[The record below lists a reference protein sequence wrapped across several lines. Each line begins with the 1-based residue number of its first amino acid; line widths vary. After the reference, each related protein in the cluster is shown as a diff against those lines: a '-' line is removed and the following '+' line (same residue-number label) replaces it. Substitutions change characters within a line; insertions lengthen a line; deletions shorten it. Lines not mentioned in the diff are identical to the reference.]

1 MIIGVPKEV
10 KNQEFRVAAT
20 PAGVLELT
28 KKGHSVLVEKNA
40 GAASG
45 FSDEAYVKA
54 GALLAGD
61 SKEIFDRADIIV
73 KVKEPMPN
81 EYQLIRKDQVLFTY
95 FHFASDLELTKAM
108 MASGAVCVAY
118 ETVQKADRSLPL
130 LEPMSE
136 VAGRS
141 SIQLGVAFLEKSSGG
156 KGLLLGGVPGVLPG
170 KVLVLGGGV
179 VGLNAAKVAAG
190 FGADVVVS
198 DISIPRLRQLNSI
211 LPPNVKTL
219 YASEYNIRAELP
231 NVDLVIG
238 AVLIPGGKT
247 PHLITRDMLGLMEP
261 GTVLVDVA
269 IDQGGCFESSR
280 PTSHDAPIFA
290 EQGILHYC
298 VTNIPG
304 VFPRTSTQALTNATL
319 PYLAALA
326 DKGWE
331 KACDDDPALK
341 SGLNMVGGKIVHPAV
356 AEAWN
361 L

>member
-1 MIIGVPKEV
+1 MIIGVPREI

-20 PAGVLELT
+20 PAGVYELA
-28 KKGHSVLVEKNA
+28 KRGHKVLVEKDA
-40 GAASG
+40 GMASG
-45 FSDEAYVKA
+45 FSDESYVNA
-54 GALLAGD
+54 GALLTGS
-61 SKEIFDRADIIV
+61 SKEIFERADIIV
-73 KVKEPMPN
+73 KVKEPLPS
-81 EYQLIRKDQVLFTY
+81 EYPLIRKGQVLFTY

-108 MASGAVCVAY
+108 IDSGAVCIAY

-190 FGADVVVS
+190 FGADVVVC
-198 DISIPRLRQLNSI
+198 DISIPRLRQLHSM
-211 LPPNVKTL
+211 LPANVKTL

-231 NVDLVIG
+231 DVDLVIG
-238 AVLIPGGKT
+238 AVLVTGGKT
-247 PHLITRDMLGLMEP
+247 PHLVTRDMLTLMEP
-261 GTVLVDVA
+261 GTVMVDVA
-269 IDQGGCFESSR
+269 IDQGGCFESSH
-280 PTSHDAPIFA
+280 PTSHDNPCFT
-290 EQGILHYC
+290 ENGILHYC

-304 VFPRTSTQALTNATL
+304 VFPRTSTQALTNATA
-319 PYLAALA
+319 PYLLALA
-326 DKGWE
+326 DKGWQN
-331 KACDDDPALK
+331 ACDEDASLK
-341 SGLNMVGGKIVHPAV
+341 AGLNIVDGKVVYDAV
-356 AEAWN
+356 AKAWN